1 MAVSTQAAQAL
12 RIMYNGIKCIDNRID
27 AKLEEQQRAI
37 DEGLGV
43 EEEPGAAREECPY
56 HISPQMLWEAK
67 LKKRTLQK
75 GALVFNQSAK
85 EGIKYLQEARL
96 IPDPAAPADIARFLR
111 FTPGLNKEQI
121 GEYLGKNAEENKQ
134 TLFAYVRTFDF
145 QNISLLTALRMF
157 LDTFRLPGEAQQIDR
172 IMETFAQ
179 WAYEHTAE
187 HDLLINPD
195 VTYCLCFS
203 IIMLNTDLHNPN
215 MKPERRMQLK
225 DFIKLNKSYG
235 DMNQGRELT
244 EDLLVSV
251 YKSIASEQIF
261 TSSAA
266 TNDQLRNEQWVNVMR
281 QTTIPEM
288 QQFIAHSPTFFENCE
303 ACNAGMY
310 DRDIFS
316 ILWGPQLAA
325 AGALLEIV
333 KEHRLLQFA
342 LDNFMVLAHI
352 GAYFNLTTVLDS
364 LVYFLSKFSRITT
377 EYLTEDGENDP
388 IEFVVLLGEKTSA
401 QLSLISLLGIVRKL
415 GNNLGKSWEEVLHAL
430 CHLYFLG
437 LFPVSDLV
445 HHQCELMTNSER
457 IDLITMVDGLVEER
471 FSTRKGLL
479 SRLFAWSPEED
490 DGEKNIQMAPI
501 DPMMWSDL
509 KRRMEVS
516 EPMTL
521 PMRHVA
527 VDEASA
533 KGSYESDDD
542 GYSYSSY
549 SEEESVVD
557 GVVDGEVDNTANDTV
572 DDTANDTVGDA
583 ANDTVGDAANDTVD
597 NAANDAANTTIKNT
611 PNNESHNANET
622 HNTSESDSYSDDSD
636 NALQNEASD
645 SEMPKA
651 SSYELSVYEAKC
663 IESVLECVDRC
674 RLEQFFSSSMEW
686 SNSTLLTVI
695 DSAIHL
701 SQQPYRRNGDLL
713 PRRTRTAE
721 GGQGAAHLR
730 DCVHVLANLRGGA
743 GDRPLQGEH
752 EARQR
757 GEGRRDRLLPLAG
770 GVLHVSQP
778 GNPVGH
784 RVHVRPPVHV
794 HQLQRR
800 ESHPQALLRSDGDHV
815 SHAGDLPG
823 ARSAARVRTRH
834 SGDRVRPHHR
844 HHWLLGDGRGASPR
858 VSRRSARDD
867 VSHCPLSHA

>member
-1 MAVSTQAAQAL
+1 MLSDVSVSTQATQAL
-12 RIMYNGIKCIDNRID
+12 RIMYNGIKCVDNRID

-43 EEEPGAAREECPY
+43 EEETGESREECPY

-96 IPDPAAPADIARFLR
+96 IPDPAAPADIAHFLR

-121 GEYLGKNAEENKQ
+121 GEYLGKNTEENKQ

-288 QQFIAHSPTFFENCE
+288 QQFIAHSPIFFENCQ

-445 HHQCELMTNSER
+445 HHQCELVTSSER
-457 IDLITMVDGLVEER
+457 VDLITMVDGLVEER

-516 EPMTL
+516 EPVTL
-521 PMRHVA
+521 PMKHHGESGA
-527 VDEASA
+527 VEDE
-533 KGSYESDDD
+533 D

-549 SEEESVVD
+549 SDGEVVD
-557 GVVDGEVDNTANDTV
+557 GGVVDGGVVDGEVVDGESSGASSGASSGESTSVSASESASESNDEANDTS
-572 DDTANDTVGDA
+572 
-583 ANDTVGDAANDTVD
+583 
-597 NAANDAANTTIKNT
+597 NDAHTT
-611 PNNESHNANET
+611 PQPHSPA
-622 HNTSESDSYSDDSD
+622 SDSDDSD
-636 NALQNEASD
+636 PALHSD
-645 SEMPKA
+645 SDSSIQSDPDPSDLEAPKT

-674 RLEQFFSSSMEW
+674 RLEQFFASSMEW

-701 SQQPYRRNGDLL
+701 SQQPYRGNGCPL
-713 PRRTRTAE
+713 PCRTRPAE
-721 GGQGAAHLR
+721 GGQGTAHLR
-730 DCVHVLANLRGGA
+730 DRVYVLANLRGGV
-743 GDRPLQGEH
+743 GDWSLQGEH
-752 EARQR
+752 EARWR
-757 GEGRRDRLLPLAG
+757 GEGRRD
-770 GVLHVSQP
+770 
-778 GNPVGH
+778 
-784 RVHVRPPVHV
+784 
-794 HQLQRR
+794 
-800 ESHPQALLRSDGDHV
+800 
-815 SHAGDLPG
+815 
-823 ARSAARVRTRH
+823 
-834 SGDRVRPHHR
+834 
-844 HHWLLGDGRGASPR
+844 
-858 VSRRSARDD
+858 
-867 VSHCPLSHA
+867 